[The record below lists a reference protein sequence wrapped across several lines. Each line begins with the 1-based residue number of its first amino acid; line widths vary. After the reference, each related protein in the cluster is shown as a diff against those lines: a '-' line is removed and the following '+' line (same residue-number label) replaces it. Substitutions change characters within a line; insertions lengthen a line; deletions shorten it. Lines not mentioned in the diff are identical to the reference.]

1 MEQQKVTPRGE
12 PLWSSFIHAKG
23 SRLGLPIAGNFELTN
38 RCNFRCKMCY
48 VHEDCEDG
56 LTADEWIRLG
66 ETARDK
72 GMVFLLL
79 TGGEPFLRR
88 DFREIYTALI
98 DMGLLISINTN
109 GSLIDDD
116 MFEFL
121 VKHPP
126 LRMNISLYGTTAD
139 AYRNLC
145 GSPSAKVVMHNITRL
160 HKSGIAV
167 KINSSVTPYNVE
179 EIENIH
185 AFAKELGVNVTAT
198 TYMYPPVR
206 INGCQYGQ
214 SHARFDAEDAA
225 RYMLKCREQIL
236 SPEQL
241 KNAADGVMPDDEL
254 CVSETGENMRC
265 RAGKTAF
272 WVTWDGRMLPCGMFP
287 DDGWS
292 IKDIGFDTAWENVR
306 SYTRTVMMPRECT
319 DCPKKNRCAACAAA
333 CIAETGRSDIKP
345 EYICRMTKT
354 YERLLDEKYNR

>member
-56 LTADEWIRLG
+56 LTAEEWIRLG
-66 ETARDK
+66 ETARDR

-79 TGGEPFLRR
+79 TGGEPFLRK
-88 DFREIYTALI
+88 DFRQIYTALI

-116 MFEFL
+116 MFGFL

-126 LRMNISLYGTTAD
+126 LRMNISLYGTTD
-139 AYRNLC
+139 EAYRNLC
-145 GSPSAKVVMHNITRL
+145 GNPSAKIVMDNITRL
-160 HKSGIAV
+160 HKAGIAV

-206 INGCQYGQ
+206 INGCRYGQ

-225 RYMLKCREQIL
+225 RYMLKCREQLL

-241 KNAADGVMPDDEL
+241 KNAADGIMPDDEL

-287 DDGWS
+287 DEGWK
-292 IKDIGFDTAWENVR
+292 IRDIGFDKAWENVR
-306 SYTRTVMMPRECT
+306 EYTKTVMMPRECT
-319 DCPKKNRCAACAAA
+319 DCPKKNKCAACAAA

-345 EYICRMTKT
+345 DYICRMTKT